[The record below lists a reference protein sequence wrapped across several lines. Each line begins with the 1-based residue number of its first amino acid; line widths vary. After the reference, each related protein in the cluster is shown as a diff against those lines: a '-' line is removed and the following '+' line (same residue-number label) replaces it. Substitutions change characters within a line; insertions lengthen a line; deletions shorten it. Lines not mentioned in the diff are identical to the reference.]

1 MVSGRNIL
9 LRFFTVWGVFLYS
22 LYTPNSLAKI
32 EDILD
37 YEKKAQESAFKQFTE
52 FTKDKNLQG
61 KAQKPDGT
69 DVSAPPDKQAF
80 DRDKKTNFQSDLTYH
95 LKTFPTPLQ
104 SAAGQPPER
113 IPHFVSSHGNIE
125 AAGGS
130 SFLERLVW
138 KWHKIFER
146 EDRNGPPAALAHTG
160 VRRDSVFEITTLK
173 VDPTSTMGGDAT
185 SYTSISAAAL
195 PPPSQD
201 IDRKVLRKEVENEV
215 AKAGNDATQ
224 TILEAAKSR
233 ETQGRK
239 VAPNLSRLYEAAK
252 RSTTIG
258 FWNSTV
264 ANQAQ
269 RRAYVGIRTG
279 STGEKVKLSEDIPTC
294 EQWQA
299 KTMANL
305 QQGGSTLTPE
315 QQKDIETRASQC
327 QKMILKSYSAI
338 NPGYV
343 AAPTGTTGSVE
354 QLEDG
359 GTDKEDSI
367 VRDLRVQAELAT
379 GKKLGEI
386 ASNWPYKEEEAKSL
400 VTLQYD
406 NDGNP
411 TEQRMMTMQEQIR
424 LFNEQK
430 KAARQGYEEAKK
442 YLPDLNVPK
451 ITMTPENISAM
462 KNNQPIPTMMEEM
475 GVKQSPSIPVPDSY
489 GELLGQ
495 AN

>member
-1 MVSGRNIL
+1 MVYGRNIF
-9 LRFFTVWGVFLYS
+9 LRFFAVWGVFLYS

-37 YEKKAQESAFKQFTE
+37 YEKKAQESATKEFTE

-69 DVSAPPDKQAF
+69 AVSAPDKQAF

-95 LKTFPTPLQ
+95 LKTFHEDLTD
-104 SAAGQPPER
+104 AAGKV
-113 IPHFVSSHGNIE
+113 IKNPHFVSGHGSIE
-125 AAGGS
+125 ASGGS

-146 EDRNGPPAALAHTG
+146 EDPPPATLAQTG
-160 VRRDSVFEITTLK
+160 VRKESVFEITTLK
-173 VDPTSTMGGDAT
+173 ADPASTPA
-185 SYTSISAAAL
+185 
-195 PPPSQD
+195 QD
-201 IDRKVLRKEVENEV
+201 VEREALRKEVENEV
-215 AKAGNDATQ
+215 AKAGNDSTQ

-233 ETQGRK
+233 ETRGQK
-239 VAPNLSRLYEAAK
+239 AAPNLTRLYEAAK

-269 RRAYVGIRTG
+269 RRAYVGIG
-279 STGEKVKLSEDIPTC
+279 SAGKVKLSEDVPTC

-299 KTMANL
+299 QTMANL
-305 QQGGSTLTPE
+305 QQGGSTLAPD

-327 QKMILKSYSAI
+327 RGMISKPYSAI
-338 NPGYV
+338 NPRYV
-343 AAPTGTTGSVE
+343 PTQPGTMGAPVVE
-354 QLEDG
+354 TLEEG
-359 GTDKEDSI
+359 ATDKEDSI

-386 ASNWPYKEEEAKSL
+386 ASNWPYTEEDAKSL

-406 NDGNP
+406 DNGNP
-411 TEQRMMTMQEQIR
+411 TEQRMLTMQEQIR

-430 KAARQGYEEAKK
+430 KAAQQGYEEAKK

-462 KNNQPIPTMMEEM
+462 KNNQPPPVMMEEM
-475 GVKQSPSIPVPDSY
+475 GVKQSPPIPVSDSY